1 MHCLTLIRKDK
12 KGDLLKN
19 IAETWPIVKGD
30 YTVGNPRSRI
40 AVVTL
45 ASQINPSPEAALWG
59 SSKTENLG
67 VEKII
72 VNTISN
78 SNIRYILICG
88 TESRGHLAGH
98 SLLAIHA
105 NGIDEKGRIIGSEG
119 AIPFI
124 ENISKEAVK
133 RFQQQVVLLDRIGLT
148 NLEEIMKIVRKYKDR
163 GEVYP
168 EEPLVAIS
176 QKKRQSTFTIPHSG
190 DIIVSEEFVMDSTS
204 GVVCPTEDF

>member
-1 MHCLTLIRKDK
+1 
-12 KGDLLKN
+12 LK
-19 IAETWPIVKGD
+19 IVAETWPIVKGD

-45 ASQINPSPEAALWG
+45 ASQISPSPEAAIWG

-72 VNTISN
+72 VNIISN
-78 SNIRYILICG
+78 SNIRYILVCG
-88 TESRGHLAGH
+88 VESRGHLAGH

-105 NGIDEKGRIIGSEG
+105 NGIDEKGRIVGSEG

-124 ENISKEAVK
+124 ENISREAVK
-133 RFQQQVVLLDRIGLT
+133 RFQKQVVLLDRIGLT
-148 NLEEIMKIVRKYKDR
+148 DLDEIMKIVKKYKNR

-168 EEPLVAIS
+168 DEPFVVTS
-176 QKKRQSTFTIPHSG
+176 QKKRRSTFAVPLSG
-190 DIIVSEEFVMDSTS
+190 DIIISEEFVMDAAA
-204 GVVCPTEDF
+204 GVVCQAKDL

>member
-1 MHCLTLIRKDK
+1 
-12 KGDLLKN
+12 LKT

-30 YTVGNPRSRI
+30 YTVGDPKSRI

-45 ASQINPSPEAALWG
+45 ASQINPSPKAAIWG

-72 VNTISN
+72 VNIISN
-78 SNIRYILICG
+78 SNIRYILVCG
-88 TESRGHLAGH
+88 TESRGHLAGQ

-124 ENISKEAVK
+124 ENISREAVK
-133 RFQQQVVLLDRIGLT
+133 RFQQQVVLLNRIGLT
-148 NLEEIMKIVRKYKDR
+148 DPDEIMKIVRKYKYG
-163 GEVYP
+163 GEAYP
-168 EEPLVAIS
+168 DEPVVTVS
-176 QKKRQSTFTIPHSG
+176 QKKRQPTFSVPLSG
-190 DIIVSEEFVMDSTS
+190 DIIISEELAMDAAS
-204 GVVCPTEDF
+204 GIICEAKDF

>member
-1 MHCLTLIRKDK
+1 MKT
-12 KGDLLKN
+12 
-19 IAETWPIVKGD
+19 IAEAWPIVKGD
-30 YTVGNPRSRI
+30 YTVGNPKSRI

-45 ASQINPSPEAALWG
+45 ASQINPSPEAAIWG

-72 VNTISN
+72 VNIISN
-78 SNIRYILICG
+78 SNIRYILVCG
-88 TESRGHLAGH
+88 TESRGHLAGQ

-124 ENISKEAVK
+124 ENISREAVK

-148 NLEEIMKIVRKYKDR
+148 EPDEIMRIVRKYKYR
-163 GEVYP
+163 GEAYQD
-168 EEPLVAIS
+168 EPVVTVS
-176 QKKRQSTFTIPHSG
+176 QKKRQTTFSVLLSG
-190 DIIVSEEFVMDSTS
+190 DIIISEELVMDAAS
-204 GVVCPTEDF
+204 GIICEAKDF

>member
-1 MHCLTLIRKDK
+1 
-12 KGDLLKN
+12 LKT
-19 IAETWPIVKGD
+19 IAEAWPIVKGD
-30 YTVGNPRSRI
+30 YTVGNPKSRI

-45 ASQINPSPEAALWG
+45 ASQINPSPEAAIWG

-72 VNTISN
+72 VNIISN
-78 SNIRYILICG
+78 SNIRYILVCG
-88 TESRGHLAGH
+88 TESRGHLAGQ

-124 ENISKEAVK
+124 ENISREAVK

-148 NLEEIMKIVRKYKDR
+148 DPDEIMRIVRKYKYR
-163 GEVYP
+163 GEAYQD
-168 EEPLVAIS
+168 EPVVTVS
-176 QKKRQSTFTIPHSG
+176 QKKRQTTFSVLLSG
-190 DIIVSEEFVMDSTS
+190 DIIISEELVMDAAS
-204 GVVCPTEDF
+204 GIICEAKDF

>member
-1 MHCLTLIRKDK
+1 
-12 KGDLLKN
+12 LKTV
-19 IAETWPIVKGD
+19 ADTWPIVKGD
-30 YTVGNPRSRI
+30 YTVGNPKSRI

-45 ASQINPSPEAALWG
+45 ASQISPLPEAAIWG

-72 VNTISN
+72 VNIISN

-88 TESRGHLAGH
+88 TESKGHLAGH

-133 RFQQQVVLLDRIGLT
+133 RFQQQVVLLDKIGLT
-148 NLEEIMKIVRKYKDR
+148 NQNEIKKIVRKYNNQ

-168 EEPLVAIS
+168 NEPFVATS
-176 QKKRQSTFTIPHSG
+176 QKKKRSTFTVPLSG
-190 DIIVSEEFVMDSTS
+190 NIIISEEFIMDSDT
-204 GVVCPTEDF
+204 GIVCQSEDFLNSN

>member
-1 MHCLTLIRKDK
+1 
-12 KGDLLKN
+12 LKT
-19 IAETWPIVKGD
+19 IADTWPIVKGD

-45 ASQINPSPEAALWG
+45 ASQINPSPEVALWG

-88 TESRGHLAGH
+88 MESRGHLAGN
-98 SLLAIHA
+98 SLLSIHT
-105 NGIDEKGRIIGSEG
+105 NGIDKKGKIIGSEG

-124 ENISKEAVK
+124 ENISREAVK

-148 NLEEIMKIVRKYKDR
+148 DLTEIMKIVRKYKDR

-176 QKKRQSTFTIPHSG
+176 QKKRQSTFTIPRSG
-190 DIIVSEEFVMDSTS
+190 DIIVSEEFVMDSAA
-204 GVVCPTEDF
+204 GIVCPTKDF

>member
-1 MHCLTLIRKDK
+1 MKT
-12 KGDLLKN
+12 

-30 YTVGNPRSRI
+30 YTVGNPKSRI

-45 ASQINPSPEAALWG
+45 ASQIGPSPEAAIWG
-59 SSKTENLG
+59 GSKTENLG

-78 SNIRYILICG
+78 PNIRYILVCG
-88 TESRGHLAGH
+88 TESRGHLSGH

-105 NGIDEKGRIIGSEG
+105 NGIDEKGRILGSGG

-124 ENISKEAVK
+124 ENVSRTAVK

-148 NLEEIMKIVRKYKDR
+148 DPDKIMKIVRKYKDQ
-163 GEVYP
+163 GDVYP
-168 EEPLVAIS
+168 DEPFIDIS
-176 QKKRQSTFTIPHSG
+176 HKKRQSTFAGPLSG
-190 DIIVSEEFVMDSTS
+190 DIIISEEFVMDANA
-204 GVVCPTEDF
+204 GVVCKAKNF

>member
-1 MHCLTLIRKDK
+1 MKTV
-12 KGDLLKN
+12 
-19 IAETWPIVKGD
+19 AETWPIVKGD

-45 ASQINPSPEAALWG
+45 ASQINSSPEAALWG

-72 VNTISN
+72 VNIISN
-78 SNIRYILICG
+78 SNIRYILVCG
-88 TESRGHLAGH
+88 MESRGHLAGH

-105 NGIDEKGRIIGSEG
+105 NGVDEKGRILGSKG

-124 ENISKEAVK
+124 ENISKAAIK
-133 RFQQQVVLLDRIGLT
+133 RFQQQVVLLDKIGLT
-148 NLEEIMKIVRKYKDR
+148 DPDEIIKIVKRYKDQ

-168 EEPLVAIS
+168 DEPFVATS
-176 QKKRQSTFTIPHSG
+176 QKKRRSTFAVPLSG
-190 DIIVSEEFVMDSTS
+190 DIIISEEFVMDAAA
-204 GVVCPTEDF
+204 GVVCQAKDF

>member
-1 MHCLTLIRKDK
+1 
-12 KGDLLKN
+12 LKTT
-19 IAETWPIVKGD
+19 ADTWPIVKGD
-30 YTVGNPRSRI
+30 YSVGNVKSRI

-124 ENISKEAVK
+124 ENISEAAVK
-133 RFQQQVVLLDRIGLT
+133 RFQQQVVLLDRIGMT
-148 NLEEIMKIVRKYKDR
+148 NPNEIMKIVRRYKDQ

-168 EEPLVAIS
+168 DEPFVATS
-176 QKKRQSTFTIPHSG
+176 QKKRRPIFAVPLSG
-190 DIIVSEEFVMDSTS
+190 DIIISEEFVMDTAT
-204 GVVCPTEDF
+204 GIVCQSKAF

>member
-1 MHCLTLIRKDK
+1 MKTV
-12 KGDLLKN
+12 
-19 IAETWPIVKGD
+19 AETWPLVKGD
-30 YTVGNPRSRI
+30 YTVGNPKSRI

-72 VNTISN
+72 VNIISN
-78 SNIRYILICG
+78 SNIRYILVCG

-124 ENISKEAVK
+124 ENISSSAVK

-148 NLEEIMKIVRKYKDR
+148 DLDKIMKIVSKYKDR

-168 EEPLVAIS
+168 DEPFVAIS
-176 QKKRQSTFTIPHSG
+176 QKKRRPTFAVPLSG
-190 DIIVSEEFVMDSTS
+190 DIIISEEFVMDAAA
-204 GVVCPTEDF
+204 GVVCQAKDF

>member
-1 MHCLTLIRKDK
+1 MKTV
-12 KGDLLKN
+12 
-19 IAETWPIVKGD
+19 AETWPIVKGD

-45 ASQINPSPEAALWG
+45 ASQINSSPEAALWG

-72 VNTISN
+72 VNIISN
-78 SNIRYILICG
+78 SNIRYILVCG
-88 TESRGHLAGH
+88 MESRGHLAGH

-105 NGIDEKGRIIGSEG
+105 NGVDEKGRILGSKG

-124 ENISKEAVK
+124 ENISKAAIK

-148 NLEEIMKIVRKYKDR
+148 DPDEIIKIVKRYKDQ

-168 EEPLVAIS
+168 DEPFVATS
-176 QKKRQSTFTIPHSG
+176 QKKRRSTFAVPLSG
-190 DIIVSEEFVMDSTS
+190 DIIISEEFVMDAAA
-204 GVVCPTEDF
+204 GVVCQAKDF

>member
-1 MHCLTLIRKDK
+1 MKTVAD
-12 KGDLLKN
+12 
-19 IAETWPIVKGD
+19 TWPIVKGD
-30 YTVGNPRSRI
+30 YTVGNPKSRI

-45 ASQINPSPEAALWG
+45 ASQISPLPEAAIWG

-72 VNTISN
+72 VNIISN

-88 TESRGHLAGH
+88 TESKGHLAGH

-133 RFQQQVVLLDRIGLT
+133 RFQQQVVLLDKIGLT
-148 NLEEIMKIVRKYKDR
+148 NQNEIKKIVRKYNNQ

-168 EEPLVAIS
+168 NEPFVATS
-176 QKKRQSTFTIPHSG
+176 QKKKRSTFTVPLSG
-190 DIIVSEEFVMDSTS
+190 NIIISEEFIMDSDT
-204 GVVCPTEDF
+204 GIVCQSEDFSNSN

>member
-1 MHCLTLIRKDK
+1 M
-12 KGDLLKN
+12 
-19 IAETWPIVKGD
+19 KGD
-30 YTVGNPRSRI
+30 YTVGNPKSRI

-45 ASQINPSPEAALWG
+45 ASQIKPSPETALWG

-78 SNIRYILICG
+78 SNIRYILVCG
-88 TESRGHLAGH
+88 MESRGHLAGH

-105 NGIDEKGRIIGSEG
+105 EGIDEKGRIVGSEG

-124 ENISKEAVK
+124 ENISREAVE
-133 RFQQQVVLLDRIGLT
+133 RFQQQVVLFDKIGLID
-148 NLEEIMKIVRKYKDR
+148 LVEIMKIVRKYEGL

-168 EEPLVAIS
+168 DEPFVATS
-176 QKKRQSTFTIPHSG
+176 QKKRRSTFTVPISG
-190 DIIVSEEFVMDSTS
+190 DIIISEDFFMDTTS
-204 GVVCPTEDF
+204 GVVCQAKDF